1 MTGST
6 KKKKAR
12 RARDGNFKAG
22 QKLSLEELKQ
32 LNRSQSQVP
41 PKPPAEPTRQD
52 RENLLAVL
60 TALYRLEST
69 NSGRLERLEASVAA
83 QEALLRGLSRQVG
96 QLPTQAHLEALA
108 RDVAQMRAE
117 LKQAGKKKELSVS
130 PPSLETALSVLIWLA
145 LILLGTLVGMVVL
158 RTIWSGLAALW
169 SAVRTLIP

>member
-1 MTGST
+1 MSSESE
-6 KKKKAR
+6 R
-12 RARDGNFKAG
+12 
-22 QKLSLEELKQ
+22 KLSLEELKQ
-32 LNRSQSQVP
+32 RNRPQAMQTP
-41 PKPPAEPTRQD
+41 PTPPNTPTRQD
-52 RENLLAVL
+52 WNDLLAAL

-69 NSGRLERLEASVAA
+69 NRDRLERLEASVSA
-83 QEALLRGLSRQVG
+83 QEALLRALGRQVG
-96 QLPTQAHLEALA
+96 QLPTQSQLEALT

-169 SAVRTLIP
+169 SAMRTLIP

>member
-1 MTGST
+1 MNSKSG
-6 KKKKAR
+6 R
-12 RARDGNFKAG
+12 
-22 QKLSLEELKQ
+22 KLSLEELKQ

-41 PKPPAEPTRQD
+41 PKPPAEPARQD

-69 NSGRLERLEASVAA
+69 NSSRLERLEAGVSA
-83 QEALLRGLSRQVG
+83 QEALFRALSRQVG
-96 QLPTQAHLEALA
+96 QLPTQSQLEALA

-130 PPSLETALSVLIWLA
+130 LPSLETVLSVLIWLA

>member
-1 MTGST
+1 MSSESEQ
-6 KKKKAR
+6 R
-12 RARDGNFKAG
+12 
-22 QKLSLEELKQ
+22 LSLEELKQ
-32 LNRSQSQVP
+32 RNRPQAMQTP
-41 PKPPAEPTRQD
+41 PTPPNTPTRQD
-52 RENLLAVL
+52 WNDLLAAL
-60 TALYRLEST
+60 TALYRPEST
-69 NSGRLERLEASVAA
+69 NRDRLERLEASVSA
-83 QEALLRGLSRQVG
+83 QEALLRALGRQVG
-96 QLPTQAHLEALA
+96 QLPTQSQLEALT

>member
-1 MTGST
+1 MNSESG
-6 KKKKAR
+6 R
-12 RARDGNFKAG
+12 R
-22 QKLSLEELKQ
+22 LSLEELKQ

-41 PKPPAEPTRQD
+41 PKPPAEPARQD
-52 RENLLAVL
+52 RENLLAAL

-83 QEALLRGLSRQVG
+83 QETLLRALGRQAG
-96 QLPTQAHLEALA
+96 QLPTQSQLEALA
-108 RDVAQMRAE
+108 RDVAQMRAD
-117 LKQAGKKKELSVS
+117 LKQAGKKRGLSVS

>member
-1 MTGST
+1 MNSKSG
-6 KKKKAR
+6 R
-12 RARDGNFKAG
+12 
-22 QKLSLEELKQ
+22 KLSLEELKQ

-41 PKPPAEPTRQD
+41 PKPPAEPARQD

-69 NSGRLERLEASVAA
+69 NSSRLERLEAGVSA
-83 QEALLRGLSRQVG
+83 QEALFRALSRQVG
-96 QLPTQAHLEALA
+96 QLPTQSQLEALA

-130 PPSLETALSVLIWLA
+130 PPSLETTLSVLIWLA

-169 SAVRTLIP
+169 SAIRTLIP

>member
-1 MTGST
+1 MNSKSG
-6 KKKKAR
+6 R
-12 RARDGNFKAG
+12 
-22 QKLSLEELKQ
+22 KLSLEELKQ

-41 PKPPAEPTRQD
+41 PKPPAEPARQD

-69 NSGRLERLEASVAA
+69 NSSRLERLEAGVSA
-83 QEALLRGLSRQVG
+83 QEALFRALSRQVG
-96 QLPTQAHLEALA
+96 QLPTQSQLEALA

-130 PPSLETALSVLIWLA
+130 PPSLETTLSVLIWLA

-158 RTIWSGLAALW
+158 RTIWSGLAAPW

>member
-1 MTGST
+1 MNSKSG
-6 KKKKAR
+6 R
-12 RARDGNFKAG
+12 
-22 QKLSLEELKQ
+22 KLSLEELKQ

-41 PKPPAEPTRQD
+41 PKPPAEPARQD

-69 NSGRLERLEASVAA
+69 NSSRLERLEAGVSA
-83 QEALLRGLSRQVG
+83 QEALFRALSRQVG
-96 QLPTQAHLEALA
+96 QLPTQSQLEALA

-130 PPSLETALSVLIWLA
+130 PPSLETTLSVLIWLA

-169 SAVRTLIP
+169 SAVQALIP

>member
-1 MTGST
+1 MNSES
-6 KKKKAR
+6 
-12 RARDGNFKAG
+12 G
-22 QKLSLEELKQ
+22 QRLSVEELKR
-32 LNRSQSQVP
+32 LNQ
-41 PKPPAEPTRQD
+41 PPAPSVPATPPDAPTRQD
-52 RENLLAVL
+52 WDDLLAAL

-83 QEALLRGLSRQVG
+83 QEALLRALGRQAG
-96 QLPTQAHLEALA
+96 QLPTQSQLEALA

-117 LKQAGKKKELSVS
+117 LKRAGKKKEFSVS
-130 PPSLETALSVLIWLA
+130 LPSLETALSVLIWLA

>member
-1 MTGST
+1 MNSKSG
-6 KKKKAR
+6 R
-12 RARDGNFKAG
+12 
-22 QKLSLEELKQ
+22 KLSLEELKQ

-41 PKPPAEPTRQD
+41 PKPPAEPARQD

-69 NSGRLERLEASVAA
+69 NSGRLERLEAGVSA
-83 QEALLRGLSRQVG
+83 QEALLRALNRQAG
-96 QLPTQAHLEALA
+96 QLPTQSQLEALA

>member
-1 MTGST
+1 MSSESEQ
-6 KKKKAR
+6 R
-12 RARDGNFKAG
+12 
-22 QKLSLEELKQ
+22 LSLEELKQ
-32 LNRSQSQVP
+32 RNRPQAMQMP
-41 PKPPAEPTRQD
+41 PTPPNTPTRQD
-52 RENLLAVL
+52 WNDLLAAL

-83 QEALLRGLSRQVG
+83 QEALLRALGRQVG
-96 QLPTQAHLEALA
+96 QLPTQAQLEALA

-117 LKQAGKKKELSVS
+117 LKQAGKKKEFSVS
-130 PPSLETALSVLIWLA
+130 PPSLKTALSVLIWLA